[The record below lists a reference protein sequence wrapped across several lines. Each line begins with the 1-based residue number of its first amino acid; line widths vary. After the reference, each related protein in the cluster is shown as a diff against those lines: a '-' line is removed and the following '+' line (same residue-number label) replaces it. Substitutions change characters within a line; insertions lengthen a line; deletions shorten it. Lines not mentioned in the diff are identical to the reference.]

1 MNRLSVVCRREA
13 APATG
18 STSLKN
24 YNSVFQDA
32 TRIVAGLCLV
42 VLLMVAAPEAWAIK
56 STAHKKGKTHAA
68 KQTDLNLPMPDEGI
82 LLDDDDPLL
91 EEIPYLFADEQHYSL
106 KLARAWSNESME
118 VVYRIGD
125 FYIPDALSDIDY
137 FWRDNHDETVS
148 ETDPRLLDVLHTLLA
163 RVGKPDGEIVIL
175 SGFRTQETNEML
187 RKSHRTNAAEYSQ
200 HLYGRAI
207 DIRIPGLTAAHLR
220 NVALAMKV
228 GGVGYY
234 PRGQFL
240 HVDVGPVRHW
250 TFTGRRARRKGHSKK
265 KAATKK

>member
-1 MNRLSVVCRREA
+1 MNRLSVVPKREA
-13 APATG
+13 ATATG
-18 STSLKN
+18 STSLIN
-24 YNSVFQDA
+24 FNSVFRA
-32 TRIVAGLCLV
+32 VSRLETALCLV
-42 VLLMVAAPEAWAIK
+42 VLLFVAAPQAWAVK
-56 STAHKKGKTHAA
+56 SAAHKKGKTHAA
-68 KQTDLNLPMPDEGI
+68 KQLDLKVPMPDDGI

-91 EEIPYLFADEQHYSL
+91 EEIPILYVDEQHYTL
-106 KLARAWSNESME
+106 KVARAWSGESME

-125 FYIPDALSDIDY
+125 FYIPDALDDVNY

-148 ETDPRLLDVLHTLLA
+148 ETDPRLLDLLHTLLA
-163 RVGKPDGEIVIL
+163 RVGKPDGEIIIL
-175 SGFRTQETNEML
+175 SGFRTQETNDEL

-207 DIRIPGLTAAHLR
+207 DIRIPGLTASHLR

-250 TFTGRRARRKGHSKK
+250 TFSGRRARRKAHGKK
-265 KAATKK
+265 KVATKK